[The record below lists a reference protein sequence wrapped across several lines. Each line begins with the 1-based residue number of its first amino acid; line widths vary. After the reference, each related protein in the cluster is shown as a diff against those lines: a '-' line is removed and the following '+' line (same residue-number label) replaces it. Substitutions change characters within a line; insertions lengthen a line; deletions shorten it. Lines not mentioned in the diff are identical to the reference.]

1 MEHTH
6 PSTKARFR
14 RAEEERTHDV
24 GTPRPRRA
32 RGSRD
37 SSSRGL
43 PGNAL
48 AEYVLDM
55 RFAVLGP
62 LEVWSDEAPVT
73 IAGAKERLLLA
84 VLASAAPGVVSTDRL
99 VESLWNGP
107 A

>member
-1 MEHTH
+1 
-6 PSTKARFR
+6 
-14 RAEEERTHDV
+14 
-24 GTPRPRRA
+24 
-32 RGSRD
+32 
-37 SSSRGL
+37 
-43 PGNAL
+43 
-48 AEYVLDM
+48 M